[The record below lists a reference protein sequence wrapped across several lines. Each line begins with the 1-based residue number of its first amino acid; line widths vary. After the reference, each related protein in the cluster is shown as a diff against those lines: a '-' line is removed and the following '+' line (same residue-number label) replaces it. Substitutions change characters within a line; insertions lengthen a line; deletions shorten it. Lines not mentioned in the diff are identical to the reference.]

1 MTNLSEHT
9 KELLSLVKNLVDLLP
24 NSGESL
30 TSSKRK
36 KVVTLFVRINEIK
49 TEIVRLLFKKN
60 GNKVSARDRILMYL
74 KENVGQVV
82 TGKELAEV
90 GGISEFARRIRE
102 LRHEHGGWQ
111 ISTGMNRPD
120 LRPDEYVLENLEQKP
135 VYERMNAKVWAEVLE
150 RDNFACQNCGWR
162 KGDAQTNNR
171 KFLEVHHKNPV
182 RAKGKPTVD
191 NLITLC
197 NVCHDAKE
205 AVAQ

>member
-1 MTNLSEHT
+1 MANLSDHT
-9 KELLSLVKNLVDLLP
+9 KELLVSVKELAGLLP
-24 NSGESL
+24 ESNATI
-30 TSSKRK
+30 TSPRRK
-36 KVVTLFVRINEIK
+36 KVINLFVRINEIK
-49 TEIVRLLFKKN
+49 TEIVKLLFKKN
-60 GNKVSARDRILMYL
+60 GNKISARDRILIYL

-111 ISTGMNRPD
+111 ISTGMNRSD

-135 VYERMNAKVWAEVLE
+135 VYERMNAKVWATVLE
-150 RDNFACQNCGWR
+150 RDNFTCQNCEWR

-171 KFLEVHHKNPV
+171 KLLEVHHKNPV
-182 RAKGKPTVD
+182 RAKGKPTAE
-191 NLITLC
+191 NLTTLC

-205 AVAQ
+205 ALNQ